1 MAYINATEVKAIRN
15 ELKKEFPNYR
25 FGVRK
30 GSGSHNVH
38 VTVKKGPAF
47 EVFEKYGRYD
57 EGMVTV
63 DLNKDGNVN
72 HYWLEETTGPNAPF
86 FEKIVEIIKTAPYKA
101 GVGDMWFDDSD
112 IMTDYFHTAYY
123 FDISVGEWNKPY
135 EITA

>member
-1 MAYINATEVKAIRN
+1 MAYISAPEVKAIRE
-15 ELKKEFPNYR
+15 ELKKTFPKYR

-30 GSGSHNVH
+30 SSGGHSVD

-47 EVFEKYGRYD
+47 ETFKKFDRYR
-57 EGMVTV
+57 EEEVTV

-86 FEKIVEIIKTAPYKA
+86 FEKIVEIIKTAPAKA
-101 GVGDMWFDDSD
+101 GGREWFDESD

-123 FDISVGEWNKPY
+123 FDINVGAWDKPY
-135 EITA
+135 EVTA